1 MSPAARRPSRV
12 PPPTAVPRPPTDVA
26 TLDPLLHT
34 WPAGQQFHRCY
45 DIDWGAREFY
55 AGSRTRRGR
64 FHPIAPKGFHLPL
77 PVLYGASDVDGALSE
92 TVFHDV
98 PVRGTKHVPYAMLL
112 HRLVVALV
120 PRRDLTLVDLTSPGL
135 RRLELTHR
143 ELIDSDPRSYRT
155 TAWWAQTLHDHPTQP
170 DGLLWVSRQHNTSRA
185 LMLFGDRVPLEDLT
199 AAPDAVPLTLGAGEG
214 LAAVCLAANRA
225 GITVTDLP

>member
-1 MSPAARRPSRV
+1 VPLPPA
-12 PPPTAVPRPPTDVA
+12 DVA
-26 TLDPLLHT
+26 TLDPLLCT

-55 AGSRTRRGR
+55 AGTATRRGR
-64 FHPIAPKGFHLPL
+64 FHPIEPKGVQDPL

-143 ELIDSDPRSYRT
+143 ELIDSDPRSYRA
-155 TAWWAQTLHDHPTQP
+155 TASWAEALHDHPAQP
-170 DGLLWVSRQHNTSRA
+170 DGLLWVSRQHNTSTA
-185 LMLFGDRVPLEDLT
+185 LVLFGDRVPLEDLT

>member
-1 MSPAARRPSRV
+1 VPLPPA
-12 PPPTAVPRPPTDVA
+12 DVA
-26 TLDPLLHT
+26 SLDPLLHT

-55 AGSRTRRGR
+55 AGTATRRGR
-64 FHPIAPKGFHLPL
+64 FHPIAPKGAQDPL
-77 PVLYGASDVDGALSE
+77 PVLYGASNVDGALSE

-120 PRRDLTLVDLTSPGL
+120 PRRDLTLIDLTSPGL

-143 ELIDSDPRSYRT
+143 ELIDSDPRSYRA
-155 TAWWAQTLHDHPTQP
+155 TAAWAEALHDHPTQP
-170 DGLLWVSRQHNTSRA
+170 DGLLWVSRQHNTSTA
-185 LMLFGDRVPLEDLT
+185 LVLFGDRVPLEDIT
-199 AAPDAVPLTLGAGEG
+199 AASDAVPLTLGAGEG
-214 LAAVCLAANRA
+214 LTAVCLAANRA
-225 GITVTDLP
+225 SITITDLP

>member
-1 MSPAARRPSRV
+1 MPLPPA
-12 PPPTAVPRPPTDVA
+12 DVDA
-26 TLDPLLHT
+26 LDPLLHT

-55 AGSRTRRGR
+55 AGTATRRGR
-64 FHPIAPKGFHLPL
+64 FHPIAPKGAQDAL

-112 HRLVVALV
+112 HRLIVALV

-143 ELIDSDPRSYRT
+143 ELIDSDPRSYRA
-155 TAWWAQTLHDHPTQP
+155 TASWAEALHDHPAQP
-170 DGLLWVSRQHNTSRA
+170 DGLLWVSRQHNTSTA
-185 LMLFGDRVPLEDLT
+185 LMLFGDRVQLDDLT
-199 AAPDAVPLTLGAGEG
+199 AAPADVPLALGAGAA
-214 LAAVCLAANRA
+214 LTAVCLAANQA
-225 GITVTDLP
+225 GTTITALS

>member
-1 MSPAARRPSRV
+1 MPLPPA
-12 PPPTAVPRPPTDVA
+12 DVA

-45 DIDWGAREFY
+45 DIDWGARESY
-55 AGSRTRRGR
+55 AGTAARRGR
-64 FHPIAPKGFHLPL
+64 FHPIAPNGAQEPL

-143 ELIDSDPRSYRT
+143 ELIDSDPRSYRA
-155 TAWWAQTLHDHPTQP
+155 TASWAEALHDHPSRP
-170 DGLLWVSRQHNTSRA
+170 DGLLWVSRQHNTSTA
-185 LMLFGDRVPLEDLT
+185 LVLFGDRVPLEDLT
-199 AAPDAVPLTLGAGEG
+199 AAPDSVPLALGAGEG